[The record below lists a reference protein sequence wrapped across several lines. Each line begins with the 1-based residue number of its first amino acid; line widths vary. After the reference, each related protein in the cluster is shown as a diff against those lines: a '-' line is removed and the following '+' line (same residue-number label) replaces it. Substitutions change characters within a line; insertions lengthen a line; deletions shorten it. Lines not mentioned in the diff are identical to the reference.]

1 MTIYKYDYAM
11 ILCIIILFFFE
22 GTQEKLSS
30 HDVVLRH
37 WEKLSLSFQQD
48 QRQPKMFKD
57 NRYVDI
63 VIHSVFYLFLKSLFS
78 CHFIV
83 KLMIQL
89 IDWRAAKNGKSGLF
103 FPFLSPP
110 AAAISFLI
118 RIIVSG
124 WGGLNHGSI
133 EMCFSLDDCHCNTQC
148 IRWWCRRRVW

>member
-1 MTIYKYDYAM
+1 M

-89 IDWRAAKNGKSGLF
+89 IDWRVAKMASLVYFFHFYHHQLLQSLF
-103 FPFLSPP
+103 LFELLFQDEEDWIMEALRCVFLWM
-110 AAAISFLI
+110 
-118 RIIVSG
+118 IVIVIHNAFDDDA
-124 WGGLNHGSI
+124 GGASDNHTACVV
-133 EMCFSLDDCHCNTQC
+133 E
-148 IRWWCRRRVW
+148 